1 MPERWTRAVLRHRL
15 AVFVFWAAAL
25 VAGIVAATQLSSVL
39 VNSFTVPGSESARAA
54 DVLAAHFGER
64 PESTF
69 VVVFPVPHSSV
80 PRLRALLQGRLDRA
94 AHAIPT
100 GRAREL
106 RAGGGILYGDV
117 VTRLDL
123 HGAERQTEPLR
134 AALRGGIPG
143 LVTGQPAIEHD
154 LDPVLASDLRRGEL
168 VAISVALLVLLVVFG
183 VSPAVLVPFGFAAC
197 TIAASLLGVYLVAHE
212 LVTTSYV
219 TNLAVL
225 MGFGLAI
232 DYSLLLL
239 HRYREELERGA
250 SGTDAVALTMSTAG
264 RTVVFSGTAVAIALA
279 LLLVVPVPFVRSL
292 GAAALV
298 VPLISTVGAL
308 TLQPVVLA
316 LLPRRALVRTGSVG
330 RGDARWLRFAHGVV
344 RRRRTVLGLSV
355 ALLVL
360 LAAPLPW
367 LRLVPGSFA
376 GIPAHV
382 EAARGLQLLRSG
394 VGPGAVTPTQVVVV
408 GAGAGSTQVG
418 PARAAI
424 RRLSNE
430 LFHDREVY
438 VVASGTAPPYTAAGG
453 RYARL
458 FVVGRHEYGAEQ
470 SQQLVHRL
478 RDRYVPAA
486 WFPAGVEI
494 AAGGAPPQGVDFV
507 SSTYGSFSWLV
518 LAVLAVTYVTLLVAF
533 RSLLLPLQAVVT
545 NVLTV
550 AAVCGLL
557 VGVFGS
563 IDAWVPIF
571 LFAALF
577 GLSMDYEVFL
587 VMRMRESW
595 DRGHDTDR
603 AVEQGVARTGR
614 VITAAAIVMA
624 AAVSGFVAG
633 DVPGLRE
640 LGLGLTV
647 AILLDATVVRLLL
660 VPSLVSLSGSRAWYL
675 PPTSRP

>member
-1 MPERWTRAVLRHRL
+1 VCWAVLL
-15 AVFVFWAAAL
+15 G
-25 VAGIVAATQLSSVL
+25 AGVVAATQLPSVL
-39 VNSFTVPGSESARAA
+39 VNSFTVPGSESERAA
-54 DVLAAHFGER
+54 NVLAAHFGER

-69 VVVFPVPHSSV
+69 VVVFAVPHSGNPGV
-80 PRLRALLQGRLDRA
+80 TQRLQRRLDRA
-94 AHAIPT
+94 ARAVPTARAQELHA
-100 GRAREL
+100 GA
-106 RAGGGILYGDV
+106 GILYGNV

-123 HGAERQTEPLR
+123 HGAESQTERLR
-134 AALRGGIPG
+134 AALHGGSPAF
-143 LVTGQPAIEHD
+143 VTGQPAIEHD

-168 VAISVALLVLLVVFG
+168 VAISVALLVLVALFG
-183 VSPAVLVPFGFAAC
+183 LSPAVLVPFAFAAC
-197 TIAASLLGVYLVAHE
+197 TIAASLLGIYLVAHG
-212 LVTTSYV
+212 LATTSYV

-225 MGFGLAI
+225 IGFGLAV

-239 HRYREELERGA
+239 HRYREELERGIA
-250 SGTDAVALTMSTAG
+250 RDGAVARTVATAG
-264 RTVVFSGTAVAIALA
+264 RTVVFSGTAVAIALG
-279 LLLVVPVPFVRSL
+279 LLLVIPVPFVRSL
-292 GAAALV
+292 GAAALL
-298 VPLISTVGAL
+298 VPLISTAGAL
-308 TLQPVVLA
+308 TLGPVLLA
-316 LLPRRALVRTGSVG
+316 LVPPTALVRTGSRG
-330 RGDARWLRFAHGVV
+330 LGDARWLRFAQGVV
-344 RRRRTVLGLSV
+344 RRRGVLLGVSV

-382 EAARGLQLLRSG
+382 EAARGLELLRTG
-394 VGPGAVTPTQVVVV
+394 VGPGAVTPTQVVVD
-408 GAGAGSTQVG
+408 GGSAGSTQAG

-430 LFHDREVY
+430 LFHDSEVY
-438 VVASGTAPPYTAAGG
+438 VVASGTAAPYTAPGG

-486 WFPAGVEI
+486 RFPAGVTV
-494 AAGGAPPQGVDFV
+494 AAGGAPPQGVDFL
-507 SSTYGSFSWLV
+507 SATYGSFPWLV
-518 LAVLAVTYVTLLVAF
+518 LAVLAVTYVMLLLAF
-533 RSLLLPLQAVVT
+533 RSLLLPLQAIVT

-557 VGVFGS
+557 VAVFHS

-595 DRGHDTDR
+595 DRDHDTDR
-603 AVEQGVARTGR
+603 AVVHGVARTGR
-614 VITAAAIVMA
+614 VITAAAVVMA

-640 LGLGLTV
+640 LGLGLAV

-660 VPSLVSLSGSRAWYL
+660 VPSLVSLTGNRAWYL